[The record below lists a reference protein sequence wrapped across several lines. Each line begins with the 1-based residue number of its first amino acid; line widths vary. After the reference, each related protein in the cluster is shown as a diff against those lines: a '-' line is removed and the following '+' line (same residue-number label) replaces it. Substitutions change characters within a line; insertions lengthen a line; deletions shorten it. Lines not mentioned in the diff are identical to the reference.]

1 MRKLSYLIATS
12 IDGFIGDVDGEAEFF
27 AKYVDEEYLQYGFA
41 ELPEMLP
48 TPARRQ
54 FGIDDR
60 PNRRYDAVL
69 MGRATYEVG
78 LPEVTSPY
86 GHLKQYVVSR
96 SLKEARGTEAEP
108 GVDPEIEVISGDMV
122 ARVRELKAQDGLD
135 IWLCGGADLAG
146 QLVDEIDELVIKTY
160 PCFLGSGMPL
170 AKAGF
175 AIREFALESV
185 KSFGNGVVITTYGRK

>member
-27 AKYVDEEYLQYGFA
+27 TKYIDEKYLA
-41 ELPEMLP
+41 HSLEELPDTLP
-48 TPARRQ
+48 TFARRH

-60 PNRRYDAVL
+60 PNRRYDTVL

-78 LPEVTSPY
+78 LPQGFTNPY
-86 GHLKQYVVSR
+86 AHLKQYVVSR
-96 SLKEARGTEAEP
+96 SMEEAPA
-108 GVDPEIEVISGDMV
+108 PEVEVVAGDVV
-122 ARVRELKAQDGLD
+122 AKVRELKRQDGLD

-146 QLVDEIDELVIKTY
+146 QLLDEMDELVIKTY

-170 AKAGF
+170 TRAGF
-175 AIREFALESV
+175 EIRDFALESV
-185 KSFGNGVVITTYGRK
+185 KSFDGGVVITTYSRKR

>member
-27 AKYVDEEYLQYGFA
+27 TKYVDEEFLAYGFA
-41 ELPEMLP
+41 EMPEALP
-48 TPARRQ
+48 TFARRH

-60 PNRRYDAVL
+60 PNRRYDTVL
-69 MGRATYEVG
+69 MGRGTYEVG
-78 LPEVTSPY
+78 LPQGLTSPY
-86 GHLKQYVVSR
+86 AHLKQYVVSR
-96 SLKEARGTEAEP
+96 SIEKAPEP
-108 GVDPEIEVISGDMV
+108 EVEVIAGDV
-122 ARVRELKAQDGLD
+122 AAKVRELKQQDGLD

-175 AIREFALESV
+175 GIREFALEAV
-185 KSFGNGVVITTYGRK
+185 RSFGSGVVITTYGRE